1 MSGLRFIHLI
11 VDSPFADAA
20 MRLFDELTPRNRYLF
35 SSDKPRI
42 TLKHIADPGRVELF
56 ACARR
61 ELETTLLDG
70 DAYDVL
76 VLHSLT
82 VIDPRL
88 LPAIPERVRVWW
100 LSWGHD
106 IYRPSLIDT
115 PLLLDRTAALHRELA
130 RGGRSFF
137 KKDDLRDLFSI
148 LFHHRHPLAVIRER
162 IGKRLALRNESAG
175 ARNAREKALLEN
187 AVRRV
192 NYCSTVLPEE
202 FDLLAAKPFFL
213 ARRLPFSYGL
223 DRDLYPADAVATAP
237 LRDGP
242 HILIGNSATYENNH
256 ADAFD
261 ILRTVTLPP
270 GSDLIAPLNYGD
282 DAYAREITRL
292 GGECFGT
299 RFRPIRELLPF
310 PRYADLLRSCSAAIF
325 YHERQQGFG
334 TVALALWNGL
344 KVFLSKNSL
353 LYTHLKKQ
361 GFLVLSVQDDLNA
374 EELATPLPRDTVIAQ
389 RSLLAE
395 HYSRAA
401 LRKRLRESVE
411 EIERGSNAVQ

>member
-20 MRLFDELTPRNRYLF
+20 MRFFDELTPRNRYLF

-106 IYRPSLIDT
+106 IYRQHLIDT
-115 PLLLDRTAALHRELA
+115 PLLLDRTAALRRELA
-130 RGGRSFF
+130 RGGASFF
-137 KKDDLRDLFSI
+137 KKDDLHDLFSI
-148 LFHHRHPLAVIRER
+148 LFHHRRPLTLIRER
-162 IGKRLALRNESAG
+162 IEKRLALRREPVG
-175 ARNAREKALLEN
+175 AREAREKALLEN

-192 NYCSTVLPEE
+192 NYCSTVLPDE
-202 FDLLAAKPFFL
+202 FDLLAAKDFFS

-223 DRDLYPADAVATAP
+223 DRDLYPADAVDTAP
-237 LRDGP
+237 LRDGN
-242 HILIGNSATYENNH
+242 HILLGNSATYENNH
-256 ADAFD
+256 ADAFEL
-261 ILRTVTLPP
+261 LRSVSLPP
-270 GSDLIAPLNYGD
+270 ESDLVVPLNYGD
-282 DAYAREITRL
+282 DIYAREIARL
-292 GGECFGT
+292 GGEYFGV
-299 RFRPIRELLPF
+299 RFRPVRELLPF
-310 PRYADLLRSCSAAIF
+310 PRYAELLRSCSAALF

-334 TVALALWNGL
+334 TIALALWSGL

-353 LYTHLKKQ
+353 LYTHLKDR
-361 GFLVLSVQDDLNA
+361 GYLVLSVQDDLNA
-374 EELATPLPRDTVIAQ
+374 EELAIPLPRDTVIAQ
-389 RSLLAE
+389 RALLSE
-395 HYSRAA
+395 HYSRTA
-401 LRKRLRESVE
+401 LRKRLRESAE
-411 EIERGSNAVQ
+411 EIERGPNAAQ